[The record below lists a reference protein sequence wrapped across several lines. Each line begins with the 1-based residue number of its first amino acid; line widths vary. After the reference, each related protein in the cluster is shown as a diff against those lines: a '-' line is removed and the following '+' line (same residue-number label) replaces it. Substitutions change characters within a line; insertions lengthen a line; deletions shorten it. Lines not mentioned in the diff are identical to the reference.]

1 MSQTKSKP
9 NIWARRKARRAL
21 VQAAYQWQF
30 ANSDLAQL
38 PKEFAESALD
48 KADDEFFADILA
60 RMINNSDALDD
71 MLAPLLDRPIEQL
84 DMVERGVLRLAA
96 VELSERI
103 DVPYRVVIDEYVE
116 LTKLFG
122 SEDAYKFVNGVLDKL
137 SAQQRH
143 WRSTLIRSNGVNGAL
158 IDSIANALGDSA
170 TAPWIRVGIGDDAA
184 VMRARDGFD
193 QVASIDTLVADVHF
207 PNNAP
212 ELIGYRAL
220 MVSLSDLAAMA
231 AVPRYALVA
240 LTLPEVA
247 GDTCQQ
253 WVQRLA
259 SGMAAAAQETHT
271 ALCGGNVSRGPLS
284 ISVSVHGEVE
294 AGQARLRS
302 TAAAGEGLYV
312 SGPLGSAAACVRT
325 NQLLPVTTADA
336 QTLSSTLTIA
346 PRRARLPSRT
356 SSPPAQLIFQM
367 ACCKTL
373 LMCCRPADVAPT

>member
-1 MSQTKSKP
+1 M
-9 NIWARRKARRAL
+9 N
-21 VQAAYQWQF
+21 
-30 ANSDLAQL
+30 
-38 PKEFAESALD
+38 EF
-48 KADDEFFADILA
+48 
-60 RMINNSDALDD
+60 
-71 MLAPLLDRPIEQL
+71 
-84 DMVERGVLRLAA
+84 
-96 VELSERI
+96 
-103 DVPYRVVIDEYVE
+103 
-116 LTKLFG
+116 
-122 SEDAYKFVNGVLDKL
+122 
-137 SAQQRH
+137 
-143 WRSTLIRSNGVNGAL
+143 AL
-158 IDSIANALGDSA
+158 IDSIATALGDSA

-212 ELIGYRAL
+212 PELIGYRAL

-253 WVQRLA
+253 WVQRLV

-325 NQLLPVTTADA
+325 NQLLPVTADA
-336 QTLSSTLTIA
+336 LNAEQHAYYRPMARFDCQPDILAATSAIDISDGLLQDLAHVLQASGCGANLYAHDIPLGQGAELEDALAGGDDYQLLFSSSIVPTVGICIGELTSEPGI
-346 PRRARLPSRT
+346 RLDGKDILANGYQHFS
-356 SSPPAQLIFQM
+356 A
-367 ACCKTL
+367 
-373 LMCCRPADVAPT
+373 

>member
-1 MSQTKSKP
+1 
-9 NIWARRKARRAL
+9 
-21 VQAAYQWQF
+21 
-30 ANSDLAQL
+30 
-38 PKEFAESALD
+38 
-48 KADDEFFADILA
+48 
-60 RMINNSDALDD
+60 
-71 MLAPLLDRPIEQL
+71 
-84 DMVERGVLRLAA
+84 
-96 VELSERI
+96 
-103 DVPYRVVIDEYVE
+103 
-116 LTKLFG
+116 
-122 SEDAYKFVNGVLDKL
+122 
-137 SAQQRH
+137 
-143 WRSTLIRSNGVNGAL
+143 
-158 IDSIANALGDSA
+158 
-170 TAPWIRVGIGDDAA
+170 
-184 VMRARDGFD
+184 MRARDGFD

-207 PNNAP
+207 PNNAPP

-312 SGPLGSAAACVRT
+312 SGPQAV
-325 NQLLPVTTADA
+325 Q
-336 QTLSSTLTIA
+336 
-346 PRRARLPSRT
+346 RLV
-356 SSPPAQLIFQM
+356 
-367 ACCKTL
+367 C
-373 LMCCRPADVAPT
+373 APTNCCQ